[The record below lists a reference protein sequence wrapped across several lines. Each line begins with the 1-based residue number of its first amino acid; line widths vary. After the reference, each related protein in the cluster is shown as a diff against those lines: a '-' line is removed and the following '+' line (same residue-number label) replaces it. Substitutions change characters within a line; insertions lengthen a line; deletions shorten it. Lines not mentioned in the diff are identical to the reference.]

1 MDAEYKTKNQKYK
14 ADLEKWTAKYN
25 IQPEDL
31 KKEKEK
37 EKKKKKG
44 DESDD
49 EVKSKKTKGAKHEE
63 KKKV

>member
-37 EKKKKKG
+37 KKKKG
-44 DESDD
+44 DDSDD